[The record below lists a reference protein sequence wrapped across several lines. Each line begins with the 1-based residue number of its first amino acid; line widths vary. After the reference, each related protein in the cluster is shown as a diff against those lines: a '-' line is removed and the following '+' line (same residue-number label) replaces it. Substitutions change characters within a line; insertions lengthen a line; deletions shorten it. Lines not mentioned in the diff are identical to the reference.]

1 MVDAVFRYSENAR
14 NPVAIPCVEAYMVET
29 RASTESRSADGRRF
43 EVFVR
48 ETAAESLRH
57 VGTVKAPTPEAAHE
71 EAAALFGWTARDIW
85 VCPAESTH
93 RYTTEP
99 LAAYDDAADPAA
111 SDTDTARS
119 ETNRAEPA
127 TEPTGGHQ

>member
-1 MVDAVFRYSENAR
+1 M
-14 NPVAIPCVEAYMVET
+14 PCVERYMVET
-29 RASTESRSADGRRF
+29 RASTGSRSADGRRF

-57 VGTVKAPTPEAAHE
+57 VGTVAAPTPETAHE

-85 VCPAESTH
+85 VCPTESTR

-99 LAAYDDAADPAA
+99 LAADDTKGSAAGDARESHAESTRAA
-111 SDTDTARS
+111 
-119 ETNRAEPA
+119 PA
-127 TEPTGGHQ
+127 TESSEERR